1 MPAKY
6 LVAVFALLTVVG
18 CRRNDRVK
26 VETEEGAPRMATML
40 AMSDKRAPSQ
50 LLEGWYG
57 LEDNSWRWT
66 AAHFNVLLRPP
77 AGASRNGAV
86 LKLQLNIP
94 QPLLDRVKNTSL
106 TATVKGS
113 PLPRET
119 YSQSGSFTF
128 SREVPPELLKDDS
141 VKVEFALD
149 NFLAAGSAET
159 RELGIVVTAV
169 GFEPSNAAKR

>member
-1 MPAKY
+1 
-6 LVAVFALLTVVG
+6 
-18 CRRNDRVK
+18 
-26 VETEEGAPRMATML
+26 MATML

-50 LLEGWYG
+50 LLEGWYS

-66 AAHFNVLLRPP
+66 AAHFGVLLRPP
-77 AGASRNGAV
+77 AGASRNGAE

-94 QPLLDRVKNTSL
+94 QPLLDRVKKTSL
-106 TATVKGS
+106 TASINGNA
-113 PLPRET
+113 LPAET

-128 SREVPPELLKDDS
+128 SREVPPQLLKDDS

-149 NFLAAGSAET
+149 NFLPAGSAET

-169 GFEPSNAAKR
+169 GFEPANTKR